1 MGLLRERDASTAVE
15 FAIVAPV
22 ALFLIYGVFE
32 MSRYLYVESTIQ
44 QAAATAVRAAVI
56 SHEIDPIAIE
66 AVLRD
71 ELGGV
76 AARLSSVSVTSEADG
91 ASVLERLTVA
101 TTYSFLPVVKLLFDA
116 PLSMTVVSRGFVQT
130 NLE

>member
-1 MGLLRERDASTAVE
+1 MGLLRDRDASTAVE

-32 MSRYLYVESTIQ
+32 MARYLYVESTIQ
-44 QAAATAVRAAVI
+44 QAAATAIRAAVT

-71 ELGGV
+71 EAGGM
-76 AARLSSVSVTSEADG
+76 AARLSSVSVTAEADS
-91 ASVLERLTVA
+91 ASALERLTVA
-101 TTYSFLPVVKLLFDA
+101 TTYNFLPVVKLLFDA
-116 PLSMTVVSRGFVQT
+116 PLSMTIVSRGFVQT